1 MAAQDFGDSLRLPT
15 APGPAGMVPR
25 APFTARRAEV
35 LAALS
40 LAIDL
45 GLGQPMDHMLRA
57 MQLGAR
63 MADLLD
69 IGPEARARTY
79 YANLLAWIGCHADSF
94 ELAARFGDDI
104 GFRADYYLIDARGLP
119 MLTLMLHRTGT
130 ELPPLRRAA
139 RQSRF
144 AATAGTAVRKLIRSH
159 CLSAGQ
165 LANRVGLDPGMP
177 EILGHA
183 FERWDGKGLPA
194 GRAGVE
200 IPLEMRIAQLADT
213 AEVFLRTGGLP
224 AAVAMVRQRRGTQFD
239 PELADLF
246 CARAAALAAGLLEG
260 DPWPAALAAAPGDD
274 DLTEAGLD
282 AVLAAM
288 GDFADLKCPWT
299 AGHSRAVASLAAA
312 AGREWAL
319 PATEVELLRRAG
331 WAHDLGRMGVSNAIW
346 DKQAQ
351 LSSMDRE
358 RLQMYPFLSERILG
372 RVPGLRRV
380 AGLAGAHRERL
391 DGSGYPRGLS
401 GAGLDAGQRIL
412 AAADAYQGSLEP
424 RPHRRAATPAEAAAR
439 LRSDVV
445 AGRLDARAVDAVLR
459 ASGGHVA
466 RRRSPAAG
474 LTPRELEVLALLCRG
489 MNNKDIAAALFI
501 APKTARNHVEHIYE
515 KTGAANR
522 VSATL
527 FALDHGLWERVP
539 GTNPG
544 IS

>member
-1 MAAQDFGDSLRLPT
+1 MKPRPPT
-15 APGPAGMVPR
+15 
-25 APFTARRAEV
+25 TARRAEL

-45 GLGQPMDHMLRA
+45 GLGQPMEHMLRA
-57 MQLGAR
+57 MVLGTRMAEQLG
-63 MADLLD
+63 
-69 IGPEARARTY
+69 IGQEARERTY

-94 ELAARFGDDI
+94 ELAALFGDDI
-104 GFRADYYLIDARGLP
+104 AFRADYYLIDAHGLP
-119 MLTLMLHRTGT
+119 MLSLMLHRTGT
-130 ELPPLRRAA
+130 ELPALRRAA

-144 AATAGTAVRKLIRSH
+144 AATAGTAVRNLIRSH

-177 EILGHA
+177 AILGHA

-194 GRAGVE
+194 GRSGVE

-213 AEVFLRTGGLP
+213 AEVFLRTAGLA

-246 CARAAALAAGLLEG
+246 CARAADLAAGLLEG
-260 DPWPAALAAAPGDD
+260 DPWPAALAAAPLDD
-274 DLTEAGLD
+274 SLTETELD

-288 GDFADLKCPWT
+288 GDFADLKSPWT

-312 AGREWAL
+312 AARECAL
-319 PATEVELLRRAG
+319 PPAEVDLLRRAG
-331 WAHDLGRMGVSNAIW
+331 WVHDLGRMGVSNAIW
-346 DKQAQ
+346 DKKSE

-358 RLQMYPFLSERILG
+358 RLQIYPFLSERILG

-401 GAGLDAGQRIL
+401 DTALDAGQRIL
-412 AAADAYQGSLEP
+412 AAADAYQTSLEP
-424 RPHRRAATPAEAAAR
+424 RPHRPAAEPAEAAAR
-439 LRSDVV
+439 LHADVL
-445 AGRLDARAVDAVLR
+445 AGRLDALAVNAVLAGGGRNDDAVL
-459 ASGGHVA
+459 GGGRKDA
-466 RRRSPAAG
+466 RRRGAPAG
-474 LTPRELEVLALLCRG
+474 LTARELEVLALLCRG

-527 FALDHGLWERVP
+527 FALDHGLWDRNLAGSAAGE
-539 GTNPG
+539 
-544 IS
+544 